1 MSATSSA
8 SSLVIAHDKMF
19 LRGCHAAWIKTLA
32 EATEKGNNATK
43 LLAES
48 KIKGVCNAYKHLTGE
63 DLPAPE
69 MSVPTDAPNPTP
81 TSPTVAASSDEPTVP
96 DPPTID
102 ALLARHIWLSRW
114 LKDEN
119 EQEISDIRDGT
130 DRRTICDN
138 AEFSQ
143 AYDELEDIAKQYKEL
158 TRMDMPGTVRE
169 LHTIPVKPG
178 APSPA
183 LFLDL
188 YPTGSDGQ
196 GLPICVMSK
205 LIEHVSGRDP
215 TDSGVDLPTP
225 ATQVIPPHTTVRIKL
240 GIRATSR
247 SAITY
252 LNRVTGKWEGLML
265 SAHREP
271 FWLVPRSSLSKTP
284 LILANSIGV
293 IDAGYNGELMA
304 AFHNTSDKPYEV
316 KQFDR
321 LVQTVSGNLT
331 PFYQIKVRGPQE
343 RPDKTMRGDGAY
355 GSTGK

>member
-1 MSATSSA
+1 
-8 SSLVIAHDKMF
+8 MF
-19 LRGCHAAWIKTLA
+19 LRGCHAAWIKTLV
-32 EATEKGNNATK
+32 EATENENNSVK
-43 LLAES
+43 RLAES
-48 KIKGVCNAYKHLTGE
+48 KIKGVCNAYKNLTGE

-69 MSVPTDAPNPTP
+69 MSVPTDAPNPAP
-81 TSPTVAASSDEPTVP
+81 TSPAPTVASPSDEPTVP

-102 ALLARHIWLSRW
+102 ALLARHIWLSRYV
-114 LKDEN
+114 KDEH

-130 DRRTICDN
+130 TR
-138 AEFSQ
+138 

-205 LIEHVSGRDP
+205 LIEQVSGRDP

-247 SAITY
+247 SSITY
-252 LNRVTGKWEGLML
+252 LNGVTGKWEGLML

-321 LVQTVSGNLT
+321 LVQIVSGNLT

-343 RPDKTMRGDGAY
+343 RPDKTMRGEGAY

>member
-1 MSATSSA
+1 MT
-8 SSLVIAHDKMF
+8 
-19 LRGCHAAWIKTLA
+19 
-32 EATEKGNNATK
+32 
-43 LLAES
+43 
-48 KIKGVCNAYKHLTGE
+48 
-63 DLPAPE
+63 
-69 MSVPTDAPNPTP
+69 
-81 TSPTVAASSDEPTVP
+81 
-96 DPPTID
+96 
-102 ALLARHIWLSRW
+102 
-114 LKDEN
+114 
-119 EQEISDIRDGT
+119 
-130 DRRTICDN
+130 
-138 AEFSQ
+138 SQ

-205 LIEHVSGRDP
+205 LVEQVSGRDP
-215 TDSGVDLPTP
+215 ADSGVDLPTP

-252 LNRVTGKWEGLML
+252 LNDVTGKWEGML
-265 SAHREP
+265 RGCNRRP
-271 FWLVPRSSLSKTP
+271 YWLVPRSSISKTP

-321 LVQTVSGNLT
+321 LVQIVSGDLT

-343 RPDKTMRGDGAY
+343 RPGKTMRGEGAY
-355 GSTGK
+355 GSTGN